1 MCRAPRTA
9 ARQSRFPNLTVS
21 PFRKYMALPCVA
33 KRSAWRVHKRLG
45 CSQIRFPGGFPV
57 SWQAWRIMQIGVY
70 GSGYLGTVVSACLAD
85 FGTPVTCCHPDS
97 SRMVEMAQGNVPFFE
112 KNLTEVIK
120 RNVRSGRLA
129 YSTDME
135 SFARKAQVI
144 FLAEDTSQH
153 LADLAIRIA
162 RLAPKP
168 PILAIM
174 TPVPVGTATSV
185 EKRLSEASL
194 KATIVS
200 QPVFVTA
207 GCAVEDFNWPDRI
220 ILGTSSND
228 AVLALKQIL
237 HPLVMRGVPVIVTN
251 HETAEL
257 VRESATAF
265 VAAKISFINELAGLC
280 ERVNGDAVHLSLA
293 LGLDKKIGPRC
304 LQAGAAMGGLF
315 AQSAMDSLARLA
327 QQNNVDLRI
336 LSAVREVNLTMA
348 DGLAE
353 KISAC
358 LKSLQNKDVGI
369 LGLAFKPNTNSV
381 AGSASIKLAQTLVS
395 RGARVRAYDPVAI
408 PDAKLELNGTV
419 HYCETPYAV
428 AEGAEV
434 LVVGTGWPEVRGLDF
449 AKIKNLLR
457 RPLIVDTKN
466 ILDSVRLRAMGF
478 EYVGMGRV

>member
-1 MCRAPRTA
+1 
-9 ARQSRFPNLTVS
+9 
-21 PFRKYMALPCVA
+21 
-33 KRSAWRVHKRLG
+33 
-45 CSQIRFPGGFPV
+45 
-57 SWQAWRIMQIGVY
+57 MQIGVY
-70 GSGYLGTVVSACLAD
+70 GAGYLGTVISACLAD

-97 SRMVEMAQGNVPFFE
+97 SRMVEMAQGKVPFHE
-112 KNLTEVIK
+112 KNLSEVIK

-129 YSTDME
+129 YSTDVE
-135 SFARKAQVI
+135 SFARKSGVI
-144 FLAEDTSQH
+144 FLAEDTPQH
-153 LADLAIRIA
+153 LPDLALRISKA
-162 RLAPKP
+162 VSKP
-168 PILAIM
+168 PILSIV
-174 TPVPVGTATSV
+174 TPVSVGTGEAL
-185 EKRLSEASL
+185 EKKIQEAGL
-194 KATIVS
+194 KAIIVS
-200 QPVFVTA
+200 QPMFFTA

-220 ILGTSSND
+220 ILGTNSND
-228 AVLALKQIL
+228 AVLAIKQIF

-251 HETAEL
+251 HATAEL

-315 AQSAMDSLARLA
+315 AQSDMDSLARLA
-327 QQNNVDLRI
+327 EQHNVPLRI
-336 LSAVREVNLTMA
+336 LSAARDVNHSLA
-348 DGLAE
+348 DGMAE

-381 AGSASIKLAQTLVS
+381 AGSASIKLAQSLVS

-419 HYCETPYAV
+419 HYCESAYAA
-428 AEGAEV
+428 AEGVEA
-434 LVVGTGWPEVRGLDF
+434 LVVGTGWPEFRGLDF

-466 ILDSVRLRAMGF
+466 ILDAVRLKAMGF
-478 EYVGMGRV
+478 EYVGVGRV